1 VSAPKKPAQN
11 DMPVF
16 GRWRMTRPV
25 GRGGFGM
32 TLEVKHLD
40 TDKFAIVKV
49 INPNHFGDDYDDYV
63 RRFKREMRILSEL
76 KHPHICKL
84 YEANFDSEQPWFA
97 MERYQGNTVEQELE
111 QYGPADEK
119 IWFDRARDILSAL
132 EYAHSKKIM
141 HGDLNP
147 GNIIIDGRGAK
158 LIDFGIARKNDPSAS
173 NSTTIFGANGWTA
186 PEHGTLPPGI
196 ENDIFVA
203 ASLLVYFGTG
213 NKAFKGNRVNNY
225 HDAIRAD
232 VPDYTGLSTNQQL
245 LLRPMHEKSRAKRI
259 TATRA
264 LAELERLQPSA
275 SAKSIVGKAKSAS
288 PAVAKAKASAPEIKK
303 VAQAAFNKPLD
314 LAKEPLVQNGAKK
327 AMKYKGL
334 TISAIF
340 TGGFSLLSYW
350 LVTKIERT
358 KHLPY
363 SLKFPISLSIFFHV
377 ISFGI
382 LAPFITIWWGRK
394 ISFKGIK
401 AILGAQCFFSSLA
414 FIGTV
419 AEANQSPSGFLW
431 SIRTIAIVFG
441 AWGFIRILND
451 VAPQTG
457 IAAAKEQETPAKKS
471 ESKVEVREGLVD
483 SMLVGTYGT
492 WEEIEAF
499 FAKVLSKKDGK
510 RFIFEI
516 ESDVISDIYFQGYSE
531 SDSSRTIEAA
541 ADLSVRPRPTDDQKN
556 KMAKI
561 GWELPSEGLPN
572 FIMFLDVNESGYR
585 SLASIFTRSL
595 KEGYGLEIGT
605 FRVLAPVR

>member
-1 VSAPKKPAQN
+1 MSAPKKPAKN
-11 DMPVF
+11 DAPVF
-16 GRWRMTRPV
+16 GRWQAIRPI

-40 TDKFAIVKV
+40 TEKFAIVKI
-49 INPNHFGDDYDDYV
+49 INSNHYGDDYDDYV

-97 MERYQGNTVEQELE
+97 MERYQGNTVTEELE

-147 GNIIIDGRGAK
+147 GNVIIDGRGAK
-158 LIDFGIARKNDPSAS
+158 LIDFGIARKDDPASS

-203 ASLLVYFGTG
+203 ASLLVLFGTG
-213 NKAFKGNRVNNY
+213 HSAFKGNRVNNY
-225 HDAIRAD
+225 HDAIKAD

-245 LLRPMHEKSRAKRI
+245 LLRSMHEKSRSKRI
-259 TATRA
+259 TAAKA

-275 SAKSIVGKAKSAS
+275 SAKSIVGKAKGAA

-303 VAQAAFNKPLD
+303 VAQVAFNKPLD
-314 LAKEPLVQNGAKK
+314 LAKEPLVHEGAKK
-327 AMKYKGL
+327 AWQYKGL
-334 TISAIF
+334 TISALL
-340 TGGFSLLSYW
+340 TGGFSLLTYW
-350 LVTKIERT
+350 IVGKIERT
-358 KHLPY
+358 KNLPY
-363 SLKFPISLSIFFHV
+363 SLKFPISISMFVHV
-377 ISFGI
+377 LSFGI
-382 LAPFITIWWGRK
+382 ASPFITIWWARK
-394 ISFKGIK
+394 IGFKGLK
-401 AILGAQCFFSSLA
+401 AILAAQCFFSSLA
-414 FIGTV
+414 LIGTV

-431 SIRTIAIVFG
+431 SVRTIALGFG
-441 AWGFIRILND
+441 VWGFIRILNN
-451 VAPQTG
+451 VAPIDG
-457 IAAAKEQETPAKKS
+457 KESAKALEVPAKKA
-471 ESKVEVREGLVD
+471 ESKVEVRESEVD
-483 SMLVGTYGT
+483 SKLVGTYGT
-492 WEEIEAF
+492 WAEVEAF
-499 FAKVLSKKDGK
+499 FAKVLSKKEGK

-516 ESDVISDIYFQGYSE
+516 ESDVITDIYFQGYSE

-541 ADLSVRPRPTDDQKN
+541 ADLSVRPYLTADQKKN
-556 KMAKI
+556 MSKV

-572 FIMFLDVNESGYR
+572 FIMFLEVEESNYR
-585 SLASIFTRSL
+585 SVAAIFTRSL

-605 FRVLAPVR
+605 FRVMAPVR

>member
-1 VSAPKKPAQN
+1 
-11 DMPVF
+11 
-16 GRWRMTRPV
+16 MTRPI

-32 TLEVKHLD
+32 TVEVKHLD
-40 TDKFAIVKV
+40 TEKFAIVKV
-49 INPNHFGDDYDDYV
+49 INSNHFGDDYDDYV
-63 RRFKREMRILSEL
+63 RRFNREMRILSEL

-158 LIDFGIARKNDPSAS
+158 LIDFGIARKNDPGAS

-213 NKAFKGNRVNNY
+213 HKAFKGNRVNNY
-225 HDAIRAD
+225 HDAIKAD

-259 TATRA
+259 TATKA

-275 SAKSIVGKAKSAS
+275 SAKSIVGKAKSAA
-288 PAVAKAKASAPEIKK
+288 PAAAKAKAAAPQVKK
-303 VAQAAFNKPLD
+303 VAQVAFNKPQN
-314 LAKEPLVQNGAKK
+314 LAKEPLVQEGAKK
-327 AMKYKGL
+327 AMQYKGL
-334 TISAIF
+334 TISALF
-340 TGGFSLLSYW
+340 TGGFSLISYW
-350 LVTKIERT
+350 LVCKIERT
-358 KHLPY
+358 KNLPY
-363 SLKFPISLSIFFHV
+363 SLKFPISFSMFVHV
-377 ISFGI
+377 LSFGI
-382 LAPFITIWWGRK
+382 ASPFITIWWARK
-394 ISFKGIK
+394 IGFKGLK
-401 AILGAQCFFSSLA
+401 GILAAQSFFSSLA

-431 SIRTIAIVFG
+431 SVRTIALGLG
-441 AWGFIRILND
+441 ALGFMRILNH
-451 VAPQTG
+451 VAPKDG
-457 IAAAKEQETPAKKS
+457 VSAAKDVVAPAKKS
-471 ESKVEVREGLVD
+471 ESKVAVRDGLVD
-483 SMLVGTYGT
+483 SKLVGTHGT
-492 WEEIEAF
+492 WEEVEAF
-499 FAKVLSKKDGK
+499 FAKVLSKKEGK

-516 ESDVISDIYFQGYSE
+516 ESDAFTDIYFQGYSE

-541 ADLSVRPRPTDDQKN
+541 ADLSVRPYLTDDQK
-556 KMAKI
+556 KAMAKV

-572 FIMFLDVNESGYR
+572 FIMFLEVNQSDYK
-585 SLASIFTRSL
+585 SVAAIFARSL